1 MDRKLEFISTVSF
14 ILLIVSMLIALSVN
28 NPIEFDWMGKT
39 LLVVLVGSMLG
50 TIIPLIISKSK

>member
-14 ILLIVSMLIALSVN
+14 ILLIVSMLIALSVDS
-28 NPIEFDWMGKT
+28 PIEFDWKGKT